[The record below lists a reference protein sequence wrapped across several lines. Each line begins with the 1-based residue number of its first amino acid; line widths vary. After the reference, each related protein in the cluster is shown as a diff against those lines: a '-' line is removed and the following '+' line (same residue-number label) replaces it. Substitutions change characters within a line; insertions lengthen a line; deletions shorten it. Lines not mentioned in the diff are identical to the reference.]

1 MAEFAKLGEVGYE
14 VTIVSSIRE
23 GSDEARKKD
32 PDLVLLDGRLVKVN
46 NYDGFYQL
54 KLEFPLSHIP
64 TIMWVAQEELEEFQK
79 KLDGFDSYCFK
90 PFNYIDL
97 LGHIRMVLQ
106 RN

>member
-1 MAEFAKLGEVGYE
+1 M
-14 VTIVSSIRE
+14 TIVSSIKE
-23 GSDEARKKD
+23 GSEEARKEN
-32 PDLVLLDGRLVKVN
+32 PDLVLLDGMLVKVN

-64 TIMWVAQEELEEFQK
+64 TVIWVTKEELEEFQK
-79 KLDGFDSYCFK
+79 KLDGFDSYCLK

-106 RN
+106 RD